1 MKHIKISIFLLLVSI
16 SVVVAQKKDNN
27 TVVISPANAKVV
39 SISDDKIKKQII
51 ADWNDE
57 NDFTLEKNNGINR
70 KYLLNS
76 QKRETYKSENPR
88 VAVFFLSKQELIDLL
103 YGNDIDKTQ
112 GFHLFFTKYNY
123 EIVLTNANSKL
134 KILNPNFK
142 LLQATK
148 NPFRSIKNES
158 LARIRDTF
166 PYKNKIKSYFI
177 GRHCLMLSLTN
188 RLGKIDATVSGVQL
202 DIRKS
207 NKNEYSIMFTLI
219 RTNKSNEFIG
229 VATFKNSETTT
240 INGQVVNV
248 ETIGGGASSRPC
260 PTHCPEE

>member
-1 MKHIKISIFLLLVSI
+1 MKHIKISVFLLLVSI
-16 SVVVAQKKDNN
+16 SVVAQKKDNN
-27 TVVISPANAKVV
+27 TVVINPAKVV

-51 ADWNDE
+51 ADWHDE
-57 NDFTLEKNNGINR
+57 YAFHLERNNGINR
-70 KYLLNS
+70 KYLLYS
-76 QKRETYKSENPR
+76 PKRETYKSENPR

-103 YGNDIDKTQ
+103 YGNDIDRTQ

-123 EIVLTNANSKL
+123 EIVLTNANNKL
-134 KILNPNFK
+134 QILNPDFK

-158 LARIRDTF
+158 LTRIRETF

-177 GRHCLMLSLTN
+177 GRHCLMLSLTD
-188 RLGKIDATVSGVQL
+188 RFGKIDATVSGVQL
-202 DIRKS
+202 DIRES
-207 NKNEYSIMFTLI
+207 NKHEYSILFTLI
-219 RTNKSNEFIG
+219 RTNKSEEFIG

-248 ETIGGGASSRPC
+248 EPIGGGASSRPC